1 VSDIPVAFYTPLKH
15 PEERE
20 ASGDRE
26 IARRLTHALR
36 TCGYAPELASR
47 FLTWRRRFDPDDAVR
62 LERRAAVVAA
72 GLVRRYRRRPA
83 AARPR
88 LWMSYQ
94 NYYRCPD
101 LVGPVVATA
110 LDVPYVLVDTAVS
123 TSSRRTPFRPWV
135 SAARLALRRA
145 DLVFAMSPRDVPRLA
160 ALRGR
165 RFAAERIRPLPP
177 AVPLGAYAAGP
188 EARARH
194 RAALAARVA
203 SGDGP
208 LLLCVAMMR
217 AADKLDSYR
226 LLAQALAGVSAPW
239 RLVIAGD
246 GPDRPAV
253 EAAFARLPR
262 ERVALAGAIEPEAL
276 PAFYLGADLFVFPGL
291 GEALGLV
298 YLEAAAAGLP
308 VVACA
313 GPGPAAMV
321 APEGSVLAEPTAAA
335 FGAVLAAL
343 LADPARRAAMG
354 EAGRRWIAAERS
366 DGAFAERLA
375 SGLSVL
381 NLPTLASD
389 TPGQRPKAVRST
401 GGGDGGGAG
410 GHE

>member
-1 VSDIPVAFYTPLKH
+1 
-15 PEERE
+15 
-20 ASGDRE
+20 
-26 IARRLTHALR
+26 
-36 TCGYAPELASR
+36 
-47 FLTWRRRFDPDDAVR
+47 
-62 LERRAAVVAA
+62 
-72 GLVRRYRRRPA
+72 
-83 AARPR
+83 
-88 LWMSYQ
+88 
-94 NYYRCPD
+94 
-101 LVGPVVATA
+101 
-110 LDVPYVLVDTAVS
+110 
-123 TSSRRTPFRPWV
+123 
-135 SAARLALRRA
+135 
-145 DLVFAMSPRDVPRLA
+145 
-160 ALRGR
+160 
-165 RFAAERIRPLPP
+165 
-177 AVPLGAYAAGP
+177 VPLGAYAAGP

-194 RAALAARVA
+194 RAALAARVRG
-203 SGDGP
+203 GDGP

-335 FGAVLAAL
+335 FGAVVAAL

-401 GGGDGGGAG
+401 GGGDGGVAG